1 MPVGWSSMKGGCR
14 SMTDADTAKE
24 PDHDAH
30 LMRDRKLAAIVPRAS
45 VASTALTLVIAIMT
59 YLASLTLGAVSMIS
73 DTARSWQ
80 SDIAREVTIQVRPVE
95 GVDLAEAVAKASRI
109 AESYPGVDGITII
122 GEDRMT
128 ALLEPWL
135 GSGLDLNELP
145 VPKLLTVA
153 IDKDNPPDLTAMKT
167 KLIGEV
173 AGASLDDHRAWLDRL
188 VTMAQAT
195 IITGFLVFLM
205 MMAATVLT
213 VVFATRGAMSGN
225 AHVIEVLHFV
235 GAEQRFIANEFQK
248 HFLLL
253 GLRGAVVGGA
263 LAVLTFLII
272 SIWVW
277 FRSGDP
283 AAEQASALF
292 GSFSVGLT
300 GYAGTII
307 LVFAIAVLT
316 AVTSRYTVL
325 RYVGTLD
332 RSTDETDD

>member
-1 MPVGWSSMKGGCR
+1 
-14 SMTDADTAKE
+14 MTEIDLPQESDR
-24 PDHDAH
+24 DAH

-95 GVDLAEAVAKASRI
+95 GVDLTEAVAKAGQI
-109 AESYPGVDGITII
+109 AESFPGVSGVTII
-122 GEDRMT
+122 GEEVMT
-128 ALLEPWL
+128 GLLEPWL
-135 GSGLDLNELP
+135 GSGLDLKELP
-145 VPKLLTVA
+145 VPQLLTVA
-153 IDKDNPPDLTAMKT
+153 INNDSPPDLTAMKARLT
-167 KLIGEV
+167 AEV
-173 AGASLDDHRAWLDRL
+173 PGASLDDHRAWLDRL

-195 IITGFLVFLM
+195 IVAGFLVFLM

-263 LAVLTFLII
+263 LAVLTFLVI

-277 FRSGDP
+277 LRSGDP

-292 GSFSVGLT
+292 GSFSVGVT
-300 GYAGTII
+300 GYAGTIV
-307 LVFAIAVLT
+307 LVFAIGVLT
-316 AVTSRYTVL
+316 AVTSRFTVL
-325 RYVGTLD
+325 RFVGTLD
-332 RSTDETDD
+332 RSTDEPDD

>member
-1 MPVGWSSMKGGCR
+1 
-14 SMTDADTAKE
+14 MTDNAVIHETAKE
-24 PDHDAH
+24 ADPDAH
-30 LMRDRKLAAIVPRAS
+30 LMRERKLAAIVPRAS

-95 GVDLAEAVAKASRI
+95 GVDIAEAVSKASQI
-109 AESYPGVDGITII
+109 AESYPGVNGVTVI
-122 GEDRMT
+122 GEDVMT
-128 ALLEPWL
+128 QLLEPWL
-135 GSGLDLNELP
+135 GSGLDLKELP
-145 VPKLLTVA
+145 VPQLLTVA
-153 IDKDNPPDLTAMKT
+153 IDKDDPPDLTAMKI
-167 KLIGEV
+167 KLIEGV
-173 AGASLDDHRAWLDRL
+173 PGASLDDHRAWLDRL
-188 VTMAQAT
+188 VTMAQTT
-195 IITGFLVFLM
+195 IIAGFLVFVM

-253 GLRGAVVGGA
+253 GLRGALVGGG

-272 SIWVW
+272 GFWVW
-277 FRSGDP
+277 LRSNDP

-292 GSFSVGLT
+292 GSFSVGIT
-300 GYAGTII
+300 GYAGTIV

-316 AVTSRYTVL
+316 AVTSRFTVL

-332 RSTDETDD
+332 RSRDDLET

>member
-1 MPVGWSSMKGGCR
+1 
-14 SMTDADTAKE
+14 
-24 PDHDAH
+24 
-30 LMRDRKLAAIVPRAS
+30 MRDRKLAAIVPEAS

-59 YLASLTLGAVSMIS
+59 YLASLTLGAVSMIN

-95 GVDLAEAVAKASRI
+95 GIDLAEAAARASQI
-109 AESYPGVDGITII
+109 AESYPGVNGVTVIDEGV
-122 GEDRMT
+122 MT
-128 ALLEPWL
+128 QLLEPWL
-135 GSGLDLNELP
+135 GSGLDLKELP
-145 VPKLLTVA
+145 VPQLLTVA
-153 IDKDNPPDLTAMKT
+153 IDEDNPPDLIAMKT
-167 KLIGEV
+167 KLIEGV
-173 AGASLDDHRAWLDRL
+173 PGASLDDHRAWLDRL

-213 VVFATRGAMSGN
+213 VIFATRGAMSGN

-253 GLRGAVVGGA
+253 GLRGALAGGA

-272 SIWVW
+272 GFWVW
-277 FRSGDP
+277 LRQNDP

-292 GSFSVGLT
+292 GSFSVGVT
-300 GYAGTII
+300 GYVGTVI
-307 LVFAIAVLT
+307 LIFAIAVLT
-316 AVTSRYTVL
+316 AVTSRFTVL
-325 RYVGTLD
+325 RFVGTLD
-332 RSTDETDD
+332 RSSDDPDS